1 MKTLKAI
8 WEAILNAFKS
18 APKVE
23 QPKANTPPKTEPTK
37 PTPVVTNPKKLLT
50 REEYVAIHKAI
61 FEGQT
66 KESPFTDYPY
76 FLLRETNGNNRSKGI
91 DALIKRQ
98 GGSLGD
104 AYCQFGQQD
113 KLDAVAQHLGISR
126 KLFAYPE
133 GGGTQRVFDKVD
145 AKYKTTIPKP
155 GCFWTVEY
163 NNSGKGHIEDIF
175 QILPGSEAR
184 TLAFNT
190 TIDGDDKVVRDG
202 AGAGIATRTFFKEKH
217 QGGDVVR
224 LRGYVDH
231 YLIYVDAFN
240 KHHGLN

>member
-8 WEAILNAFKS
+8 WQAILNALKS
-18 APKVE
+18 TPKVGQPKVDAPKPVE
-23 QPKANTPPKTEPTK
+23 PST
-37 PTPVVTNPKKLLT
+37 PTPVITNPKKLLT
-50 REEYVAIHKAI
+50 RDEYVAINKAI
-61 FEGQT
+61 FEGVLNIQPYT
-66 KESPFTDYPY
+66 TYPY
-76 FLLRETNGNNRSKGI
+76 HLLRETNGNNRSKGI

-113 KLDAVAQHLGISR
+113 KFDAVAQHLGMSR

-133 GGGTQRVFDKVD
+133 GGGTQRVFESVD
-145 AKYKTTIPKP
+145 TKYKTTTPKP

-175 QILPGSEAR
+175 NILPNGEVM

-190 TIDGDDKVVRDG
+190 SIDGDDTLVRDG
-202 AGAGIATRTFFKEKH
+202 AGAGIATRKFFTEKK
-217 QGGDVVR
+217 QGSDVVR

-231 YLIYVDAFN
+231 YLIYVDAYR
-240 KHHGLN
+240 KHYNVK